1 MPTAITL
8 YTIGFTQKSA
18 EEFFGLL
25 TNAGVKKVV
34 DIRLH
39 NTSQLA
45 GFAKR
50 DDLRFFLDAI
60 GHIGYEHE
68 PLLAPTE
75 EIMDD
80 YKKKRIKQPEFARR
94 FLALMRERGIE
105 AQINPVSLDGACL
118 LCSEVKPQECHRS
131 LVAEYLKEKWG
142 DVEIVHLV

>member
-1 MPTAITL
+1 MTI

-25 TNAGVKKVV
+25 TGAGVKRVI

-60 GHIGYEHE
+60 GNIGYQQE

-80 YKKKRIKQPEFARR
+80 YKKKRIKPDEFRRR
-94 FLALMRERGIE
+94 FLALMRERQIE
-105 AQINPVSLDGACL
+105 SALDPAMFDGACL
-118 LCSEVKPQECHRS
+118 LCSEVKPEECHRS
-131 LVAEYLKEKWG
+131 LVAQYLNDHWG
-142 DVEIVHLV
+142 DVEVVHLA